1 MTEYISKIKAIN
13 KITLTKI
20 CNELK
25 VNRSNLLNG
34 KTTKEN
40 EKKVYKKYVE
50 ELKKQFWLK
59 IINELY
65 YV

>member
-50 ELKKQFWLK
+50 ELKKQF
-59 IINELY
+59 
-65 YV
+65 